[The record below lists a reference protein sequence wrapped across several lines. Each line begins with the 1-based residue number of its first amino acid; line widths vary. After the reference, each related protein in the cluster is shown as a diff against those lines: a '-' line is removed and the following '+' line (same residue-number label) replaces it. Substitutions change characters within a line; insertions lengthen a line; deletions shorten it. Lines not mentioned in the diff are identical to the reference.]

1 MVLWVQYQLSVSV
14 INSSVC
20 KEIKRET
27 TSKHFSLESL
37 KVTWEDESE
46 DPDDAPDASQHR
58 DRLQARHQVHVC
70 SKYVIPIFIQTNWA
84 ASTVFTPKKLGP
96 QMVVVLLASP
106 TGDNPWWKMGTNR
119 RPGANSGTNGRLV
132 SEANCSCTSCEGT
145 HGPPPC
151 SNINTW
157 PKLLLTFW

>member
-27 TSKHFSLESL
+27 TSNLLSSLESL

-70 SKYVIPIFIQTNWA
+70 SKYLIPEQVE
-84 ASTVFTPKKLGP
+84 SP
-96 QMVVVLLASP
+96 QQFLP
-106 TGDNPWWKMGTNR
+106 
-119 RPGANSGTNGRLV
+119 
-132 SEANCSCTSCEGT
+132 
-145 HGPPPC
+145 
-151 SNINTW
+151 
-157 PKLLLTFW
+157 